1 MRFISSVFVVDT
13 LPVCLQLASARV
25 VASAFSFQ
33 AISWLSQLNTKILI
47 CHGGKFS

>member
-13 LPVCLQLASARV
+13 LPVCVQLASALV

-33 AISWLSQLNTKILI
+33 AISWVSQLITKSSI
-47 CHGGKFS
+47 CRGGKFS